1 MKVAVAVW
9 ALAAL
14 STMTARAEQQAMN
27 SPATT
32 PSLFPLFITGDLK
45 GEFLTQHVDAR
56 TMMWLETPVSIEG
69 SRALQEATQ
78 QSEGKIVLACAELHR
93 EPGSNESIEYGRSAW
108 VWVVVNSL
116 DASLAKTT
124 HVLLLN

>member
-9 ALAAL
+9 VFAAL
-14 STMTARAEQQAMN
+14 STMTARAQQQAMN

-32 PSLFPLFITGDLK
+32 SSLFPLFITGDLRD
-45 GEFLTQHVDAR
+45 EFLTQHLDAR
-56 TMMWLETPVSIEG
+56 TVMWLETPVSIEG
-69 SRALQEATQ
+69 SRALREAAQ
-78 QSEGKIVLACAELHR
+78 QGAGKIILACAELHR
-93 EPGSNESIEYGRSAW
+93 PGSNEGHERSAW
-108 VWVVVNSL
+108 VWVVTNPI